1 MASKAIEKYAPP
13 VLCMSHSGNNLTQ
26 SNRNSV
32 SSYKTIEIS
41 RQAASVPNSSIL
53 FATEVGGNRP
63 WKRRNGRTCWLT
75 KVPDFVSVNLQFV
88 VNNMSTCSLLA
99 GFYLREVL
107 GTVCCIVVE

>member
-1 MASKAIEKYAPP
+1 MAAINERAALYVGSP
-13 VLCMSHSGNNLTQ
+13 
-26 SNRNSV
+26 
-32 SSYKTIEIS
+32 Y

-53 FATEVGGNRP
+53 LATEVGGNRP

>member
-1 MASKAIEKYAPP
+1 MARLSRRTGSFEY
-13 VLCMSHSGNNLTQ
+13 L
-26 SNRNSV
+26 
-32 SSYKTIEIS
+32 SSQGAGACTN

-53 FATEVGGNRP
+53 LATEVGGNRP